1 MQTCAWS
8 PAGLSIK
15 EGVRRGSG
23 ESLGMRLGLH
33 CIQVVGTCKAL
44 QALQMMQSFVPL
56 RRVLLHSA
64 HGAKFCFKLRT

>member
-8 PAGLSIK
+8 PAGLPIK

-23 ESLGMRLGLH
+23 ESLGIRLGLH

-44 QALQMMQSFVPL
+44 QMMQSFVPL
-56 RRVLLHSA
+56 RQVLLRSA